1 LVGDWE
7 PQYLK
12 GWEIYSQS
20 ELVQLE
26 YRFPSLRYDPTGN
39 RTQPT
44 SFGGAW
50 STDCSQP
57 VRTSMWA
64 TQIITLQ
71 YFCAEIQ
78 KMGNKY
84 MTFVFTK
91 VHLLNLFCSSNSM
104 KSRSIILRM
113 GKFFRTETDQ
123 IADLT
128 AMVSISIFAWSMMRF
143 KQLISATNAIWNE
156 FSSYQHNIIFCL
168 ACFLIENVAVPNKK
182 WYGCAHSS
190 WEISFVI
197 SFQ

>member
-1 LVGDWE
+1 
-7 PQYLK
+7 
-12 GWEIYSQS
+12 
-20 ELVQLE
+20 
-26 YRFPSLRYDPTGN
+26 
-39 RTQPT
+39 
-44 SFGGAW
+44 
-50 STDCSQP
+50 
-57 VRTSMWA
+57 MWA

-128 AMVSISIFAWSMMRF
+128 AMVSISIFA
-143 KQLISATNAIWNE
+143 
-156 FSSYQHNIIFCL
+156 
-168 ACFLIENVAVPNKK
+168 
-182 WYGCAHSS
+182 
-190 WEISFVI
+190 
-197 SFQ
+197 